1 MIKILLLLTP
11 LYLFAISN
19 PYITLDKYEKLN
31 VMINYFINEEIEKSK
46 PPLPVK
52 RELKDDGASLDPVK
66 YELYF
71 SYIQRLKAIKE
82 SRAEEQKNIDVEY
95 AGKIGFYNGK
105 LKSLK
110 EYYHDQKNLY
120 PILQTSVNKAF
131 KVVFGKPIFSNIV
144 YNSEINFLSAKL
156 DTLDLYDIDSYTP
169 KAVELFIY
177 QGIRDE
183 FIKHQSQS
191 NLHVRFDFDG
201 EYLIYKDILFT
212 FKDQEFIAKFIKQP
226 TQKIKLNIKIND
238 DIFHPIKIEETKI

>member
-1 MIKILLLLTP
+1 MIKILILLTP
-11 LYLFAISN
+11 LYLFAITN
-19 PYITLDKYEKLN
+19 PYITLDKNEKLN
-31 VMINYFINEEIEKSK
+31 VMINYFINEEIENNK
-46 PPLPVK
+46 PPLPIK
-52 RELKDDGASLDPVK
+52 RALKDDGATLDPVK

-110 EYYHDQKNLY
+110 EYYHKQKNLD

-131 KVVFGKPIFSNIV
+131 KVVFGKPVFTNIV
-144 YNSEINFLSAKL
+144 YNNEINFLSADL
-156 DTLDLYDIDSYTP
+156 DTIDLYGVDRYTP
-169 KAVELFIY
+169 QPVELFIY

-183 FIKHQSQS
+183 FIKYQSKSELQ
-191 NLHVRFDFDG
+191 VRFDFDG

-212 FKDQEFIAKFIKQP
+212 YKDQEFIAKFIKQP
-226 TQKIKLNIKIND
+226 TQKIKLKIKIND